1 MLPHSANTRATLGD
15 RLARINGSSL
25 AAAMLIIALAVFSA
39 NLGSDILSL
48 ANSSRSTARVLAENS
63 AAVLLFNDEATANE
77 LLRSLSFTPSIASAA
92 IYNVEQGR
100 FAQYGTAV
108 APVLADDLS
117 QSSTIRYGL
126 TRLTLTEPIANDDS
140 GLGTL
145 LIVVSLREVYLQLL
159 VQLAVIAG
167 CAVLAL
173 WAARRLSRRLS
184 ANALAPLV
192 ELTNLMQQVSGAAD
206 FRVRAS
212 GSDITELDLLAHG
225 FNQMLSEIAV
235 RDTSLLQYRQQ
246 LEELVKQRTQQLT
259 NSVQELSES
268 NTAKSALLARIESS
282 NRLLLRG
289 QEVLSDMIHMPAD
302 ASRSFE
308 LPLQNIAR
316 QIASTLNVDQV
327 GFWRLVEGG
336 NELQCLC
343 QWNRLSLQYSSG
355 QNLFANDYPN
365 YFAALRSGM
374 TIVAADARHNQ
385 ITQELAA
392 PYLEVFGIHSMLDEP
407 IRVGSNTWG
416 IICCESTTPVE
427 VWHPEHIAFITTVS
441 ALVAQSIEA
450 IERQRAEHS
459 LKRAKEAAE
468 KASRA
473 KSEFLA
479 TMSHEIR
486 TPMNGVLGMTELLLA
501 SSLTA
506 EQQQLASMVQQSGRS
521 LLMII
526 NDILDFSKIEAG
538 HMQLEQLDFNVDQL
552 ILDTMAMFSHQAA
565 AKGLKLVS
573 RNDSE
578 RNVVLRGDPF
588 RLRQILN
595 NLLSNAI
602 KFTARGSVDVST
614 RVSRLTD
621 ASVAR
626 LTIVVRDTG
635 IGIPPA
641 AQKRIFD
648 HFSQADGSTTRKYGG
663 TGLGLA
669 ICNRLLELMDGSIR
683 LESEP
688 NKGSVFTVEVVL
700 PLGHSEEV
708 TTPVPQ
714 PAAVDYEQ
722 LRGRVLVA
730 EDNEFNR
737 QLVLRMLRRFNLQ
750 VETATNGEEAVNLA
764 TSKRFDLILMDC
776 QMPVIDGYQ
785 ATAAIRR
792 QADKAASSVPIIALT
807 ANAMEE
813 DQRHC
818 LAAGMDDYLSK
829 PYSMEQLGAMLAR
842 WLVKDVTHESVSSTV
857 TKPVTAE
864 AVLLDQQTLA
874 KLLELEPEGDATQTP
889 SVIRSF
895 LDNARIDL
903 DGIVQ
908 ACEKNNGEMLY
919 RAAHNLKANAGF
931 VGAVRLSAAVQQ
943 LELLGRNN
951 DAAAARRLLPQVQAL
966 YRQTVAA
973 LVKGTDRHY

>member
-1 MLPHSANTRATLGD
+1 MLPHTANTRATLGD

-25 AAAMLIIALAVFSA
+25 AAAMLIIALAVFST

-92 IYNVEQGR
+92 IYNVEQRR

-108 APVLADDLS
+108 APALADDLS

-173 WAARRLSRRLS
+173 WAARWLSRRLS

-289 QEVLSDMIHMPAD
+289 QEVLADMIHMPAD
-302 ASRSFE
+302 ASRNFE
-308 LPLQNIAR
+308 LPLQNPAR
-316 QIASTLNVDQV
+316 QIATTLNVDQV
-327 GFWRLVEGG
+327 SFWRLNDGAD
-336 NELQCLC
+336 ELQCLC
-343 QWNRLSLQYSSG
+343 QWNRLSLKYTSG
-355 QNLFANDYPN
+355 QILYSRDHPN
-365 YFAALRSGM
+365 YFAALHSGM
-374 TIVAADARHNQ
+374 TVVAADARHNQ
-385 ITQELAA
+385 ITQELAK
-392 PYLEVFGIHSMLDEP
+392 PYLEPFGIHSMLGEP
-407 IRVGSNTWG
+407 IRVSSQTWG
-416 IICCESTTPVE
+416 IICCESTTPMD
-427 VWHPEHIAFITTVS
+427 VWRPEHIAFITTVS
-441 ALVAQSIEA
+441 ALVAQSIEV

-501 SSLTA
+501 GSLTP

-573 RNDSE
+573 HNDSE

-614 RVSRLTD
+614 RVSRLAD

-700 PLGHSEEV
+700 PLGHSEV

-776 QMPVIDGYQ
+776 QMPVMDGYQ

-842 WLVKDVTHESVSSTV
+842 WLVKDVTHESVPSTV

-864 AVLLDQQTLA
+864 ALLLDQQTLA
-874 KLLELEPEGDATQTP
+874 KLLELEPEGDNTQTP
-889 SVIRSF
+889 PVIRSF

-908 ACEKNNGEMLY
+908 ACEKNNCEMLY

-931 VGAVRLSAAVQQ
+931 VGAARLSAAVQQ

-973 LVKGTDRHY
+973 LVKGTERHY